1 MPLETA
7 IKYQNIISL
16 VDEIMELMFAAIKMV
31 IKKMLMEEFRKF
43 RPMIK
48 VVIAVRTSLQVSL
61 TRQVGRV
68 RKRCVDKNDFNLDV
82 VTW

>member
-61 TRQVGRV
+61 NRQVGGV
-68 RKRCVDKNDFNLDV
+68 RKRCDDKNDFNLDV
-82 VTW
+82 VNW

>member
-82 VTW
+82 VNW

>member
-48 VVIAVRTSLQVSL
+48 AVIAVRTSLQVSL
-61 TRQVGRV
+61 AVTPKYAK
-68 RKRCVDKNDFNLDV
+68 RK
-82 VTW
+82 

>member
-61 TRQVGRV
+61 NRQVGRV

-82 VTW
+82 VNW

>member
-1 MPLETA
+1 
-7 IKYQNIISL
+7 
-16 VDEIMELMFAAIKMV
+16 MFAAIKMV

-48 VVIAVRTSLQVSL
+48 VVTAVRTSLQVSL
-61 TRQVGRV
+61 TSQVGRV

-82 VTW
+82 VNW